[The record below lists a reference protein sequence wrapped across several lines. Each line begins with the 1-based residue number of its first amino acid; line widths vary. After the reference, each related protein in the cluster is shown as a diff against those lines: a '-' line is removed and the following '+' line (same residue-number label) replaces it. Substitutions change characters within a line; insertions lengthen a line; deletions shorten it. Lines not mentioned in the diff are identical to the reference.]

1 MDHIRSHARHM
12 FQHGDDHILS
22 NCKQRGSVM
31 ARSAHEHRELLE
43 RELTKVGLKPR
54 VEATDGGHLRINFTV
69 HGHERYVITA
79 KTPSDHRATLNAR
92 ARIRQVLRADGY
104 VPPVKE
110 TQPSVFTKA
119 LSAPPPAEP
128 LHERV
133 EKLEADIDALLDM
146 IVASVR
152 PEDLTR
158 ATKVAPVAE
167 AEAPAPRV
175 QMRGTAKRAVLLALE
190 YQWTAYAHITRNS
203 RPMSDAHVSMAL
215 TVLKKKGLVERDVT
229 RKGFW
234 RKVIPARRMVNGHA
248 LEHHTA
254 AS

>member
-1 MDHIRSHARHM
+1 
-12 FQHGDDHILS
+12 
-22 NCKQRGSVM
+22 M

-54 VEATDGGHLRINFTV
+54 SEITDGGHLRINFTV
-69 HGHERYVITA
+69 HGHERHVITA
-79 KTPSDHRATLNAR
+79 KTPSDHRTTLNAR
-92 ARIRQVLRADGY
+92 TRIRQVLRADGY

-119 LSAPPPAEP
+119 LSAPPPSEP

-158 ATKVAPVAE
+158 ATKAAPV
-167 AEAPAPRV
+167 AEAPAPRA
-175 QMRGTAKRAVLLALE
+175 QETRGTAKRAVLLALE
-190 YQWTAYAHITRNS
+190 YQWTAYADITRNC
-203 RPMSDAHVSMAL
+203 RPMTDAHVSVVLSA
-215 TVLKKKGLVERDVT
+215 LKKAGLVERDDT
-229 RKGFW
+229 RMGFW
-234 RKVIPARRMVNGHA
+234 RKVLRPSSYQNSHVHHA
-248 LEHHTA
+248 AL
-254 AS
+254 